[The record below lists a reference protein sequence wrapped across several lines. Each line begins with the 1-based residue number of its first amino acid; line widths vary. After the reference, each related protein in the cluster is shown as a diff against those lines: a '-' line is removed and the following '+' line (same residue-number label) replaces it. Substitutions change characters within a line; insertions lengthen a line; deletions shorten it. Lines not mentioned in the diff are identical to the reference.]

1 MMTKQNRITGNDYE
15 HSNHQH
21 ECEGREKCLPASNWE
36 NLEVLAASVF
46 YYYPE
51 IDSDQEHWSNKNQLM
66 TNSLNRN
73 CLNYQ
78 LQMCGLSIQ
87 LGINATQNCSN
98 RKYVSAVKMEYFDER
113 VNEECIIFQIWIC

>member
-1 MMTKQNRITGNDYE
+1 
-15 HSNHQH
+15 
-21 ECEGREKCLPASNWE
+21 
-36 NLEVLAASVF
+36 
-46 YYYPE
+46 
-51 IDSDQEHWSNKNQLM
+51 M

-87 LGINATQNCSN
+87 LGINATQNCWN
-98 RKYVSAVKMEYFDER
+98 RKYVIAVKMEYFDER